1 MVNVPWPYLA
11 FLGLL
16 YVERLAEL
24 VISRRNARVALAR
37 GGVEVGLRHY
47 AVMVAVHA
55 VFPLACGVEV
65 IGLHR
70 AFAGTIGF
78 VALGLALAAQALRW
92 WAAATLGW
100 RWNTRVI
107 VVPGLAPV
115 TTGPYRFLRHPN
127 YLAVLV
133 EAAAVPLIHSAW
145 LCALVFL
152 AANAALLAVRIPLEE
167 RALGPSYAA
176 AFVGRRRFLPGAP
189 HA

>member
-1 MVNVPWPYLA
+1 MVGVRGLYLA

-16 YVERLAEL
+16 YLERLAEL
-24 VISRRNARVALAR
+24 FVSRRNARIALAR
-37 GGVEVGLRHY
+37 GGIEIGLQHY

-55 VFPLACGVEV
+55 VFPLACGAEA

-70 AFAGTIGF
+70 GFPGAIG
-78 VALGLALAAQALRW
+78 VAALGLALAAQALRW
-92 WAAATLGW
+92 WAVVTLGW

-107 VVPGLAPV
+107 AVPGLAPV

-133 EAAAVPLIHSAW
+133 EAAAVPLIAGAW
-145 LCALVFL
+145 LSAVVFL
-152 AANAALLAVRIPLEE
+152 AANAALLAIRIPLEE

-176 AFVGRRRFLPGAP
+176 AFAGHRRFVPGAP